1 MQIAN
6 SYDYQSNAA
15 TKDSPWVRR
24 LFIVIAVVF
33 MVVMLV
39 IPLLAVFYEAF
50 KSGWDLYLAALV
62 EPEAVAAIKLTL
74 LTAAIVLPINTV
86 MGIAIAWLVTRY
98 NFKGKQLVTTLLDLP
113 FSVSPV
119 VAGLMFVLLFGLN
132 STLGGWLESIG
143 FQVIFAVPGIV
154 LATLFVTFPFIA
166 RELIPVMQ
174 TQGDSE
180 EQAALTLGASG
191 WQVFWHVTLPNIKW
205 ALLYGLILTN
215 ARAMGEFG
223 AVSVVSGHIR
233 GETNTMPLL
242 VEIAYNEYNFTAA
255 FAISS
260 LLAALALLTLLVQQV
275 MTKIQS
281 RKMAKSKNRDAFVDP
296 IVTTAT
302 TSVSTTILAE
312 KNTTDGTDNGSLD
325 KVADNPTA

>member
-1 MQIAN
+1 MQISN
-6 SYDYQSNAA
+6 SYNYQSNPA
-15 TKDSPWVRR
+15 TKDASWIRR
-24 LFIVIAVVF
+24 MFITIAVIF
-33 MVVMLV
+33 MIVMLV
-39 IPLLAVFYEAF
+39 VPLLAVFYEAF
-50 KSGWDLYLAALV
+50 KNGWQLYVAALV
-62 EPEAVAAIKLTL
+62 EPEALQAIKLTL
-74 LTAAIVLPINTV
+74 ITAGIVLPINMV

-98 NFKGKQLVTTLLDLP
+98 QFRGKQMVTTLLDLP

-119 VAGLMFVLLFGLN
+119 VAGLMFILLFGLN
-132 STLGGWLESIG
+132 SPVGGWLEGIG

-154 LATLFVTFPFIA
+154 LATLFVTFPFVA
-166 RELIPVMQ
+166 RELIPLMQ

-191 WQVFWHVTLPNIKW
+191 WQTFWHVTLPNIKW

-255 FAISS
+255 FALSS
-260 LLAALALLTLLVQQV
+260 ILAALALVTLLVQQV
-275 MTKIQS
+275 MTKLQEY
-281 RKMAKSKNRDAFVDP
+281 KFAKSERLEEAPQLPITANTAPSDNAEDKN
-296 IVTTAT
+296 
-302 TSVSTTILAE
+302 SVKKQLPS
-312 KNTTDGTDNGSLD
+312 NS
-325 KVADNPTA
+325 